1 MLALTLSSCT
11 EVLQSRGQNKGWLMA
26 LPPARCGRLARPVA
40 LQSNSPSVS
49 LSNRDL
55 GKKPRARTCRGKGS
69 EGIRPPGQRPR
80 RSRAPEPNST
90 CDAGP
95 KGQCPAVARR
105 GRPSPRGG
113 GREESRDT
121 QSARGRALGGRCGGG
136 AGREARPPGRRQPA
150 RGNAPHGEPARKR
163 KQSQVWGLAA
173 AEPASQ
179 TAELEPELVLLQK
192 GWSRAP
198 RLRKAKLNYKLAW
211 SSALRS
217 TAVCVQKPSLRML
230 RQHCGP

>member
-121 QSARGRALGGRCGGG
+121 QSARGRALGGRWGGAVG
-136 AGREARPPGRRQPA
+136 AGRAVRPGRQGGGSQRA
-150 RGNAPHGEPARKR
+150 ATLHTENRLESGNKVRSGALLLPNLQV
-163 KQSQVWGLAA
+163 KQ
-173 AEPASQ
+173 
-179 TAELEPELVLLQK
+179 
-192 GWSRAP
+192 R
-198 RLRKAKLNYKLAW
+198 N
-211 SSALRS
+211 
-217 TAVCVQKPSLRML
+217 
-230 RQHCGP
+230 